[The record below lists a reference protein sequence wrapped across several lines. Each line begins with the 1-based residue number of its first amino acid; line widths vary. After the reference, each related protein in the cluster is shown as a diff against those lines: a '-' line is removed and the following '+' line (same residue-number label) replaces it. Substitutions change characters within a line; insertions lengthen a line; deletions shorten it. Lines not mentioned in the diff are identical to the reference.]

1 MNYTFLIFLIV
12 ASCVPKSFGPGIETL
27 STKTPVSATRNRP
40 HLFPNGIYSHRITI
54 TDSKGEKR
62 EFRGF
67 LRLREHALDAIGLSK
82 LDTTFFTLHE
92 DFSSKKLTYHFYY
105 PLPRKFKKGFVVVYS
120 SMKKIFLIP
129 LRKKVGEGSAI
140 VHFNAAGLPSR
151 YVDAKE
157 EMVVSIGRY
166 DQNLIPMTLAIEY
179 KNVSVKI
186 DLDEY
191 QLGNSSHEE

>member
-1 MNYTFLIFLIV
+1 MNYTFLIFLILS
-12 ASCVPKSFGPGIETL
+12 SCVPKSLGPGFKTL
-27 STKTPVSATRNRP
+27 STEISDSVARNRA
-40 HLFPNGIYSHRITI
+40 HLFPNGIYSHRITL

-67 LRLREHALDAIGLSK
+67 LRLGEHALDAVGLSK

-105 PLPRKFKKGFVVVYS
+105 PLPRKFKKRFVVVYS

-129 LRKKVGEGSAI
+129 LTKKVGEGSAI

-157 EMVVSIGRY
+157 NMVVSIGRY
-166 DQNLIPMTLAIEY
+166 DQNLIPMALTIEY

-191 QLGNSSHEE
+191 KLGNSSHEE